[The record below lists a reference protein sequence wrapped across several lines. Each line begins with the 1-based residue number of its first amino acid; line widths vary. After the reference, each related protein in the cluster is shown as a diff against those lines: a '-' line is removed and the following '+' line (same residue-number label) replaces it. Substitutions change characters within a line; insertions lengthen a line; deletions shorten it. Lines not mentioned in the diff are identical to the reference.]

1 MRRCR
6 AIKFDQILVNALSVS
21 TFTISTLVHSLLV
34 TASYRY
40 NTTGS
45 DIFMFWI

>member
-1 MRRCR
+1 MRQCR
-6 AIKFDQILVNALSVS
+6 MIKFDQTLEY
-21 TFTISTLVHSLLV
+21 TIAIV

-45 DIFMFWI
+45 DIFML